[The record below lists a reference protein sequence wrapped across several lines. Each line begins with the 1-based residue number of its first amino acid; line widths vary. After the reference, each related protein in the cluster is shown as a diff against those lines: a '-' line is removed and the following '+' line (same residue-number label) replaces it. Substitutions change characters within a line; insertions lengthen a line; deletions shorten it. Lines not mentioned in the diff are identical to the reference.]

1 LPPYLWADAGAFWLP
16 AGLAPLASLFLSL
29 LLFSF
34 FCSNQQATNKT
45 TALPAVFK
53 LFCIWCKLTV
63 YNPAAGGY
71 LLATASLSLER
82 AIP

>member
-1 LPPYLWADAGAFWLP
+1 MQGPFGCLQDWRRLL
-16 AGLAPLASLFLSL
+16 LSFLSL

-34 FCSNQQATNKT
+34 SCSNQQATNKT